1 MNLLLLF
8 ASLSLASGLLF
19 VNIYTSMVDAKSWG
33 ANIPQSIQTAREY
46 FKTVNPVNFF
56 RIFSPL
62 NQVVA
67 LLVLILFWKVSAT
80 ARIYLG
86 MALALYVLTEVFT
99 FAYFH
104 PRNKIILE
112 TSPLPDIDTLKNTWS
127 GRTRMNW
134 LRLLVILAGLVFS
147 FLALNEIYTAK

>member
-46 FKTVNPVNFF
+46 FKTVNPGNFF
-56 RIFSPL
+56 RIISPL

-99 FAYFH
+99 FAFFH
-104 PRNKIILE
+104 LRNKIIFE
-112 TSPLPDIDTLKNTWS
+112 TSPLPDIDTLKNAWS